1 MMGHMNV
8 DPVLERY
15 GPPPSAPMPAWIA
28 DARRTLTNAADGVL
42 GLDEGELNR
51 RWWWRE
57 DREGD
62 TEVRYAFF
70 RAIEALERAAAAA
83 SDEVAAVRA
92 APRPAGAGAFASAT
106 IARWDLHG
114 LLAPLANADLD
125 ADPGGG
131 EWTIR
136 QTLAHIVHVQRAYPA
151 FASWWLS
158 REQTPELPSSI
169 PDGVD
174 EGFPTEESD
183 GVGTLAEIRARL
195 DEAMDGAAERMASL
209 AAAQLS
215 TPARWSGYAVDVGF
229 RLGRMSSHLLEHTV
243 QVDKT
248 LVMLGRTPPEAHR
261 LIRLVFGAYG
271 RLEAVVYGLPV
282 SVSDAGREPV
292 LAAVGEIAAAFEHV
306 RRPDSV
312 TDVSEG

>member
-1 MMGHMNV
+1 MNV

-28 DARRTLTNAADGVL
+28 DARRMLTNAADGVL

-51 RWWWRE
+51 RWWWRD
-57 DREGD
+57 DRDGG

-83 SDEVAAVRA
+83 SDEVAAVGA
-92 APRPAGAGAFASAT
+92 APRSAGAGAFASAT

-114 LLAPLANADLD
+114 VLAPLVDADLD

-136 QTLAHIVHVQRAYPA
+136 QTLAHVVHVQRAYPA

-158 REQTPELPSSI
+158 RKQTAELPSSI

-174 EGFPTEESD
+174 EGFPTEDSD
-183 GVGTLAEIRARL
+183 GEGTVAEIRQRL

-209 AAAQLS
+209 DEAQLA
-215 TPARWSGYAVDVGF
+215 TPARWSGYTVDVGF
-229 RLGRMSSHLLEHTV
+229 RLWRMSSHLQEHTV

-248 LVMLGRTPPEAHR
+248 LVMLDRTPPEAHR
-261 LIRLVFGAYG
+261 LVRVVFRAYG
-271 RLEAVVYGLPV
+271 RLEAVVYGLP
-282 SVSDAGREPV
+282 STMAHAGRQP
-292 LAAVGEIAAAFEHV
+292 IAAAVTEIAEAFDHV
-306 RRPDSV
+306 RQPGSI
-312 TDVSEG
+312 TTFGQG